1 MKSDDNLKIAFAG
14 ESQANRKY
22 IAFSRKAEQDGFPQV
37 AKLFMAA
44 SEAETVH
51 ALNHLRVLKE
61 VGSTSDNLKA
71 AKNGEVY
78 EHNIMYPDF
87 IKEAESENR
96 NDAKMTFDY
105 ANKVEKVHA
114 GLYQEALEA
123 VESGKDLE
131 VADYSVCQTC
141 GYTVKGEAPDVCP
154 ICGSVKE
161 RFKKV

>member
-1 MKSDDNLKIAFAG
+1 MKSDDNLKTAFAG

-22 IAFSRKAEQDGFPQV
+22 VAFSRKAEQDGFPQV

-114 GLYQEALEA
+114 GLYQEAIEA

-131 VADYSVCQTC
+131 VVDYSICQIC

>member
-1 MKSDDNLKIAFAG
+1 MKSDDNLKTAFAG

-114 GLYQEALEA
+114 GLYQEAIEA
-123 VESGKDLE
+123 VESDKDLE
-131 VADYSVCQTC
+131 VADYSVCQIC

>member
-1 MKSDDNLKIAFAG
+1 MKSDDNLKTAFAG

-22 IAFSRKAEQDGFPQV
+22 IAFSIKAEQDGFPQV

-78 EHNIMYPDF
+78 EHTIMYPDF
-87 IKEAESENR
+87 VKEAESENR
-96 NDAKMTFDY
+96 NDAKTTFDY
-105 ANKVEKVHA
+105 ANKVEKVHE
-114 GLYQEALEA
+114 GLYQEALDA

-141 GYTVKGEAPDVCP
+141 GYTVKGEVPDVCP